1 MGTKPRQQVGSRGRS
16 PPPLTP
22 LFALLLVLPI
32 TPGQAAIHIP
42 SNYHIKDFKEPPVIT
57 SQPEP
62 ITAFASDDITLTCE
76 ASGKPTPT
84 FRWVKDGKELDPS
97 NNPDLSVSPGSG
109 TFKVISEDNPINHYS
124 GNYTCY
130 ASNELGT
137 SVSNQ
142 VHVRTESP
150 PTQQKEKKVKIKAE
164 EGESVIL
171 QCNPP
176 ESIDPPN
183 IHWMDKRLRHIELSE
198 RVTQGRDGNLY
209 FSHVV
214 TADSRND
221 YTCNAQYLKAR
232 TILSKEAITLTVSP
246 SNSVARSRRPQM
258 MRPSGSHSS
267 YHVLRGQSL
276 ALECIVQGL
285 PTPTIQWAR
294 KDGELTASRTS
305 TENHN
310 RLLSFGEVSESD
322 AGQYQCTANNPQGTV
337 IHTYSVTVEAAPYWT
352 REPES
357 ELYAPG
363 ETVELDCKADG
374 IPRPQLTWSI
384 NGVPLSEIDK
394 DSRLSLE
401 AGTLVLKDV
410 KFGDTAVYQCKAQNK
425 HGSILINTYV
435 YVIELPPQILTVDGK
450 TYGVMEGQKAEL
462 ECKSFGSPRPEVS
475 WESEDSGSALL
486 LSSPR
491 VTLATGGSLQI
502 SNVSHGDGGLYTCYL
517 PESNV
522 SISAELK
529 VLNQTVIV
537 SAPLDLRV
545 QRGTAVVFT
554 CIAKVDPELDHQL
567 LWRRSGQKL
576 IHSANDKKY
585 TFEDPDL
592 TVADVQDVDEGVY
605 TCQIITR
612 LDMAEASGSITIVD
626 RPDPPSQL
634 QIFNPMDRSVT
645 LSWTPGDDHNSPVL
659 EFVVEFEETE
669 VETDG
674 WEEIMRVSGDTH
686 RTQVSLKPFLS
697 YRFRVIAIN
706 DVGKSDP
713 SAPSNPHST
722 PAAVPDHN
730 PLGVRS
736 VSVDPDTL
744 VITWEEI
751 DRRNF
756 NGPNFQYKVLW
767 RQVVGSGPSW
777 QYNFTTAPPYEVPD
791 VGTFTAFDIKV
802 QAVNELGSAPDPEPT
817 IGYSGEDAPKDAP
830 MVVGANVLNSTAIE
844 VTWAA
849 IDKTTVRGHLLG
861 YKIYLHYH
869 GLVVKH
875 HKEHRRKV
883 GKGRRHVEERMVVQ
897 TGPNEEKK
905 VVGGLRPYSHY
916 GVSVTVY
923 NAKGEGPPSDP
934 LPIQTPEGVPSPP
947 VFLDLKS
954 HSEREMM
961 LHWGPPT
968 HPNGVLIGYQLR
980 YQQTTDSENNLMR
993 EENIDDPTI
1002 THRTLTNLDPHSQ
1015 YRFTLAGRTGVGVGM
1030 PIIKEGFTMLDG
1042 VPAKNISLLAGETS
1056 VNLTWVSQYRHMN
1069 VDFHIQYRNKNGHGS
1084 WKQTD
1089 KLNLAQSFY
1098 QLHDLEPGSVYKLD
1112 FIFSNKS
1119 FWKTEV
1125 RTHGT
1130 GMEAVSANFATEGW
1144 FIALVSAVVLLLLI
1158 LLILCFIK
1166 RSKGGK
1172 YSVKDKE
1179 EGQVDS
1185 EARPMKDDT
1194 FGEYRSLESDNDE
1207 KRTASQPSLCDDSKL
1222 CSEDTHLGDYGN
1234 SHSAKTE
1241 VFMDESL
1248 ASQYSAV
1255 KDGAE
1260 VQERSPLNPAS
1271 ATPTNHGLPSS
1282 VAILD

>member
-1 MGTKPRQQVGSRGRS
+1 HF
-16 PPPLTP
+16 TP
-22 LFALLLVLPI
+22 FNFKIALNCPAV
-32 TPGQAAIHIP
+32 
-42 SNYHIKDFKEPPVIT
+42 KEPPVIT

-310 RLLSFGEVSESD
+310 RLLYKIFFFKMNIS
-322 AGQYQCTANNPQGTV
+322 QN
-337 IHTYSVTVEAAPYWT
+337 
-352 REPES
+352 

-576 IHSANDKKY
+576 IHSANDKKWVL
-585 TFEDPDL
+585 FFKLQEN
-592 TVADVQDVDEGVY
+592 
-605 TCQIITR
+605 
-612 LDMAEASGSITIVD
+612 GSNVFREFDDWQRWSSKKLYIVIQTLHFFPSD

-861 YKIYLHYH
+861 YKYVRNPS
-869 GLVVKH
+869 GQG
-875 HKEHRRKV
+875 RK
-883 GKGRRHVEERMVVQ
+883 G

-980 YQQTTDSENNLMR
+980 YQQSESPQ
-993 EENIDDPTI
+993 ENIDDPTI

-1042 VPAKNISLLAGETS
+1042 GSH
-1056 VNLTWVSQYRHMN
+1056 VSNY
-1069 VDFHIQYRNKNGHGS
+1069 
-1084 WKQTD
+1084 
-1089 KLNLAQSFY
+1089 SFLWNFEWPRVARSQFY
-1098 QLHDLEPGSVYKLD
+1098 DGCMS
-1112 FIFSNKS
+1112 S
-1119 FWKTEV
+1119 FK
-1125 RTHGT
+1125 

-1194 FGEYRSLESDNDE
+1194 FGEYRSDNDE